1 MLTRYAVQ
9 IAAAYEVLSDP
20 EKRQIYDQYGE
31 DGLEASSQGGPG
43 GPGGGFGG
51 FPGGGF
57 PGGGQRFHMQVQ
69 QLVSESPASASPKPE
84 LA

>member
-1 MLTRYAVQ
+1 MLSRYAVQ

-43 GPGGGFGG
+43 GGFGG
-51 FPGGGF
+51 FPGGF
-57 PGGGQRFHMQVQ
+57 PGGGQRFHMQVKE
-69 QLVSESPASASPKPE
+69 LVSETPAQASPNPE

>member
-1 MLTRYAVQ
+1 MLPVTNVNSCRQ

-31 DGLEASSQGGPG
+31 EGLEASSQGG
-43 GPGGGFGG
+43 GPGGG

-57 PGGGQRFHMQVQ
+57 PGGARFTMQVH
-69 QLVSESPASASPKPE
+69 
-84 LA
+84 